1 MDAPRLRPAPP
12 LSDADADTYV
22 AQTGV
27 SARLLGVPEPPTS
40 VAGLEEVI
48 ASFLP
53 ELELTNA
60 AAETIDF
67 LLRTPPLP
75 WAARPGYWMLAAGGI
90 AVLPDWARD
99 LIGTRVPVPV
109 GRALGRVGAA
119 TVRWG
124 LAGVESGRRSAPPPA
139 S

>member
-1 MDAPRLRPAPP
+1 
-12 LSDADADTYV
+12 
-22 AQTGV
+22 
-27 SARLLGVPEPPTS
+27 
-40 VAGLEEVI
+40 
-48 ASFLP
+48 
-53 ELELTNA
+53 
-60 AAETIDF
+60 
-67 LLRTPPLP
+67 
-75 WAARPGYWMLAAGGI
+75 MLAAGGI